1 MSFSVSHRSRSQF
14 ADMPG
19 CSGGGG
25 KTIPAGRGKN
35 MQREREGEGEGA
47 GGMLMNLIRANW
59 RVYLV
64 SKLHFFFIITTLKT
78 NSNSK

>member
-19 CSGGGG
+19 CSGGGRE
-25 KTIPAGRGKN
+25 TIPAGRGKN
-35 MQREREGEGEGA
+35 MQREGEGE

-59 RVYLV
+59 
-64 SKLHFFFIITTLKT
+64 SFSFQTPFIFHYNNVK
-78 NSNSK
+78 NYQ